1 MIAVGS
7 YLAVRDN
14 LASPPRRIVR
24 LFFYM
29 TLNDLHIGQTA
40 VIAGHNLPRLGSM
53 GIQSGKSIK
62 VIRYSPG
69 NTVLHCR
76 IGSVEFAIRRSVA
89 EQILLAT

>member
-1 MIAVGS
+1 MYRESGG
-7 YLAVRDN
+7 
-14 LASPPRRIVR
+14 VR
-24 LFFYM
+24 LPKHLLKFIM
-29 TLNDLHIGQTA
+29 TLNDLAIGQTA
-40 VIAGHNLPRLGSM
+40 VIASHRLPRLEAM

-69 NTVLHCR
+69 NTVLHCK